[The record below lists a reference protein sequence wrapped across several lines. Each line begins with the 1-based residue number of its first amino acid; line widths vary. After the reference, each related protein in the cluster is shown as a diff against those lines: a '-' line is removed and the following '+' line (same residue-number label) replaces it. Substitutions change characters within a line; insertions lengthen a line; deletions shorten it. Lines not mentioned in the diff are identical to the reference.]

1 MQTFET
7 FDLIREAM
15 DYANDQLKAFAEWLD
30 RASEK
35 EKALRRDVI
44 TQLQS
49 ISGARTSRNV

>member
-15 DYANDQLKAFAEWLD
+15 DYANDQLKAFVEWLD
-30 RASEK
+30 RASQK